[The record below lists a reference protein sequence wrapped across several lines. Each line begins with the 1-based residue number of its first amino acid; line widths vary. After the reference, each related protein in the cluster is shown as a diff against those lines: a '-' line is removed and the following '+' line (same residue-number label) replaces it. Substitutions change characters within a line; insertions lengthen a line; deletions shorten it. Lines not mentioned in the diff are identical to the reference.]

1 MIFWYIWAGVVSG
14 VIAGM
19 GMGGGTLLIPILTIL
34 LSFAQKTAQCV
45 NLIAFI
51 PMAIV
56 ALIIHIKNKLVDF
69 KLGFLLMI
77 TGVIAAVGGA
87 MLATIVKNVVLQKIF
102 AVFLVIIA
110 LIQIC
115 GIIGMIIKNNKVKK
129 ANIILSFYSTRFYQI
144 SDK

>member
-1 MIFWYIWAGVVSG
+1 MIVWYIVAGVVSG

-34 LSFAQKTAQCV
+34 LTFAQKTAQCI

-69 KLGFLLMI
+69 KAGLLI
-77 TGVIAAVGGA
+77 IATGVVSAVGGA
-87 MLATIVKNVVLQKIF
+87 ILANAIKNAILQKIF
-102 AVFLVIIA
+102 AVFLILIA
-110 LIQIC
+110 FFQFYQ
-115 GIIGMIIKNNKVKK
+115 IIKNLIKNSKKKNANKFSYYYGT
-129 ANIILSFYSTRFYQI
+129 SFYQL
-144 SDK
+144 

>member
-1 MIFWYIWAGVVSG
+1 MILWYILAGVASG

-69 KLGFLLMI
+69 KLGLLLI
-77 TGVIAAVGGA
+77 LTGVVSAVGGA
-87 MLATIVKNVVLQKIF
+87 LLATLVQNNILKKIF
-102 AVFLVIIA
+102 AVFLILIVV
-110 LIQIC
+110 IQIWSVVNL
-115 GIIGMIIKNNKVKK
+115 IIKNSKIKK
-129 ANIILSFYSTRFYQI
+129 ANIILNFYSTKFYQL
-144 SDK
+144 